1 MYYND
6 NDKMEMIYIVAQDD
20 EGNIIKTEN
29 KNTMIFFFIL
39 STCKGIKCH
48 LEILMWVKIHHI

>member
-29 KNTMIFFFIL
+29 KKSMIFFLFYALVQVLGVI
-39 STCKGIKCH
+39 SRY
-48 LEILMWVKIHHI
+48 

>member
-20 EGNIIKTEN
+20 KGNIIKTKN
-29 KNTMIFFFIL
+29 KNTMIFFFYF
-39 STCKGIKCH
+39 KH
-48 LEILMWVKIHHI
+48 L